1 MYYTTIENFNKYT
14 KNAKD
19 ITDTKKAKGYIKN
32 YINSCYYSIEE
43 CYKNPS
49 RNKYLAELEIKQKIE
64 NLEGND
70 LLYKIISFNSCCF
83 NCGYIVTVE
92 ELNNYINYLII
103 ETACNTY
110 IIRI

>member
-1 MYYTTIENFNKYT
+1 MYFTTIENFNKYT

-19 ITDTKKAKGYIKN
+19 ITGTKKAKQYIKR

-49 RNKYLAELEIKQKIE
+49 VNKLRAEYRIKQKIE
-64 NLEGND
+64 ELEGD
-70 LLYKIISFNSCCF
+70 ELRYKIISFNSCYF
-83 NCGYIVTVE
+83 TCGYIVSVE
-92 ELNNYINYLII
+92 ELNTFINYLII

-110 IIRI
+110 IIKI